1 MTASL
6 PEEVIRS
13 WSMEGKAS
21 ATASAMTTSRS
32 VGAP

>member
-6 PEEVIRS
+6 PEEVMRS
-13 WSMEGKAS
+13 RSTDGNAS
-21 ATASAMTTSRS
+21 ITASAKRTSRS